1 MNFQKYILCDDPVE
15 NILEEG
21 QVTGFRLRMMQG
33 AYKGTRLSYFQ
44 DIVVLADG
52 ERFSLKEGT
61 LTFTLASGSYRAEEL
76 STCSW
81 HRWNFCEKALIV
93 CRKPGGLADGTHH
106 IEAGYSCRDMFGP
119 RGDGLTGGYRDITM
133 EGGREQC

>member
-52 ERFSLKEGT
+52 ERFSLKVGS
-61 LTFTLASGSYRAEEL
+61 LTFTLASGSYGRR
-76 STCSW
+76 S
-81 HRWNFCEKALIV
+81 FPPV
-93 CRKPGGLADGTHH
+93 PG
-106 IEAGYSCRDMFGP
+106 IAGISVR
-119 RGDGLTGGYRDITM
+119 RL
-133 EGGREQC
+133 